1 MRAFWGLTLLLLVQT
16 GVFAQSATP
25 SSVPVMA
32 KTAQQ
37 KTIDSINESGFK
49 IYLEYPDSAR
59 AIAEKALLLAE
70 RAKYQFGIGRG
81 FMIIGYVYWAQSYYP
96 VALFYLNKALAELPK
111 DQQRVI
117 CFAYTIRGRIYTD
130 LQNYS
135 EALKSL
141 EKAQQIAMD
150 DPDCLAG
157 ALGERS
163 LVYKRTGRYD
173 EAMRDAQKSLIL
185 SKIAHDKDNE
195 AVLYGRLS
203 GIYRLQNDF
212 KRAIAYSDTALKTSY
227 ASRNKRLRATTYVEY
242 AEIYYQTHDYDKAI
256 FYANKGG
263 SLADSIGVLDAIS
276 TSYITLI
283 KSYEAQKNLK
293 SAMVYQKRY
302 NKMQD
307 SLSAFNKKKNTDL
320 IEAYFD
326 LNSKLNNMAA
336 AERST
341 SEIKEKVKWQYAVI
355 ISLSFSLIIVLA
367 ILLVTYYFYAQKKL
381 ISKKLNLQNEALV
394 AQKQVIEAQSA
405 NLETLSKIKDKLL
418 AVIAHDLRTPLANL
432 RNISDMF
439 DTDYLSNEEV
449 HFLMKDVNPTVKSA
463 ELTLSNL
470 LEWAGSQMKG
480 QSINVSQLDIFELGT
495 EMEQTFTQALQKK
508 NIEFLN
514 QARPGNSVLADENH
528 IKVVLRNLV
537 SNAIK
542 FTDPNGRVILKSE
555 IEDNKVIISVEDNG
569 KGMSAEETS
578 KLFIAQTHF
587 SQRGTSGESGT
598 GIGLMLC
605 KELVELN
612 GGSLWIESTP
622 GKGST
627 FYFSL
632 PMDTEY
638 A

>member
-1 MRAFWGLTLLLLVQT
+1 MKAIFVLALLLFLQT
-16 GVFAQSATP
+16 GGIAQSASQFP
-25 SSVPVMA
+25 STNGTVNI
-32 KTAQQ
+32 QQ
-37 KTIDSINESGFK
+37 KAIDHLNDIAFN
-49 IYLEYPDSAR
+49 IYLEAPDSAR
-59 AIAEKALLLAE
+59 AIAENALLLSE
-70 RAKYQFGIGRG
+70 KSKYQLGIGRSYMNVG
-81 FMIIGYVYWAQSYYP
+81 HVYWSQSYYP
-96 VALFYLNKALAELPK
+96 IALFFLNKALMNLPQDKPQYISNCYNIIGRTYADLKNYK
-111 DQQRVI
+111 DALINLDKSAQ
-117 CFAYTIRGRIYTD
+117 FAHG
-130 LQNYS
+130 
-135 EALKSL
+135 
-141 EKAQQIAMD
+141 
-150 DPDCLAG
+150 DPDLLAEVYS
-157 ALGERS
+157 ERS
-163 LVYKRTGRYD
+163 LVYKRTGRFD
-173 EAMRDAQKSLIL
+173 DALANAKRALVL
-185 SKIAHDKDNE
+185 NKIAHDQSNE

-203 GIYRLQNDF
+203 GIYQYKNEDKL
-212 KRAIAYSDTALKTSY
+212 ALAYSDTALK
-227 ASRNKRLRATTYVEY
+227 ASFATHNKRLRATTYVAY
-242 AEIYYQTHDYDKAI
+242 GEIYEHMHDYDKAI

-263 SLADSIGVLDAIS
+263 DLADSIGVVDAI
-276 TSYITLI
+276 TAAYKILI
-283 KSYEAQKNLK
+283 SSYEGKNDMK
-293 SAMVYQKRY
+293 SAMTYQKRF

-307 SLSAFNKKKNTDL
+307 SLNTFNKNKNTDL
-320 IEAYFD
+320 IKDYFA
-326 LNSKLNNMAA
+326 LNSRLNDMAA
-336 AERST
+336 NEHNQ
-341 SEIKEKVKWQYAVI
+341 SEIKEKVKLQRVI
-355 ISLSFSLIIVLA
+355 IITLSLSLVVMVVL
-367 ILLVTYYFYAQKKL
+367 LSVTYYFYKQKK
-381 ISKKLNLQNEALV
+381 IFSEKLTE
-394 AQKQVIEAQSA
+394 QKQVIEAQTA

-439 DTDYLSNEEV
+439 DADYLSNEEV

-480 QSINVSQLDIFELGT
+480 QRINVSQLDIFELGT

-514 QARPGNSVLADENH
+514 QASPGNSVLADENQ

-542 FTDPNGRVILKSE
+542 FTDTNGRVILKSE
-555 IEDNKVIISVEDNG
+555 IEDSKIIISVEDNG
-569 KGMSAEETS
+569 KGMSAGEIS
-578 KLFIAQTHF
+578 KLFVAQTHF

-632 PMDTEY
+632 PMDAEY

>member
-1 MRAFWGLTLLLLVQT
+1 MKGFIGTVLLLLVQT
-16 GVFAQSATP
+16 GVFAQSAT
-25 SSVPVMA
+25 SFLVPAMA

-70 RAKYQFGIGRG
+70 RSKYPFGIGRG

-117 CFAYTIRGRIYTD
+117 CYAYTIRGRIYTD
-130 LQNYS
+130 LQNYN

-141 EKAQQIAMD
+141 DKAQQIAMG

-163 LVYKRTGRYD
+163 LVYKRTGKYD

-227 ASRNKRLRATTYVEY
+227 TAHNKRLHATTYVEY

-256 FYANKGG
+256 FYANKGS

-276 TSYITLI
+276 TAYITLI

-293 SAMVYQKRY
+293 SAMIYQKRY

-336 AERST
+336 AERNT
-341 SEIKEKVKWQYAVI
+341 SEIKEKVKWQRVI
-355 ISLSFSLIIVLA
+355 IITLSLSLIVMVVL
-367 ILLVTYYFYAQKKL
+367 LSVTYYFYKQKK
-381 ISKKLNLQNEALV
+381 IFRDKLNTQNEELV
-394 AQKQVIEAQSA
+394 KQKQLIEEQTA
-405 NLETLSKIKDKLL
+405 NLESLSKIKDKLL

-439 DTDYLSNEEV
+439 DADYLSNEEV

-480 QSINVSQLDIFELGT
+480 QSINISQLDIFTLGT
-495 EMEQTFTQALQKK
+495 EMEQIFTQELQKK

-514 QARPGNSVLADENH
+514 QASPGNSVLADENH

-542 FTDPNGRVILKSE
+542 FTDTNGRIILNSE
-555 IEDNKVIISVEDNG
+555 SEDNKIIISVEDNG

-612 GGSLWIESTP
+612 GGSLWIESAP
-622 GKGST
+622 AKGRS

-632 PMDTEY
+632 PLKSE
-638 A
+638 

>member
-1 MRAFWGLTLLLLVQT
+1 MKAFLGLALLLLLQT
-16 GVFAQSATP
+16 GVIAQSASQFP
-25 SSVPVMA
+25 SINNTVDV
-32 KTAQQ
+32 QQ
-37 KTIDSINESGFK
+37 KAIDHLNDIAFN
-49 IYLEYPDSAR
+49 IYLEAPDSAR
-59 AIAEKALLLAE
+59 AIAENALLLSE
-70 RAKYQFGIGRG
+70 KSKYQLGIGRSY
-81 FMIIGYVYWAQSYYP
+81 MNIGHVYWSQSYYP
-96 VALFYLNKALAELPK
+96 IALFYLNKALMNLPHDKPQYISNCYNIIGRTYADLKNYKDALINLDKSEQFADNDPDLLAE
-111 DQQRVI
+111 V
-117 CFAYTIRGRIYTD
+117 
-130 LQNYS
+130 YS
-135 EALKSL
+135 ERA
-141 EKAQQIAMD
+141 
-150 DPDCLAG
+150 
-157 ALGERS
+157 

-173 EAMRDAQKSLIL
+173 EAIVNANKALALNR
-185 SKIAHDKDNE
+185 IAHDKSNE

-203 GIYRLQNDF
+203 GIYRMKYQD
-212 KRAIAYSDTALKTSY
+212 KAAIAYSDTALK
-227 ASRNKRLRATTYVEY
+227 ASFATHNKRLRATTYVEY
-242 AEIYYQTHDYDKAI
+242 AEIYEHMHDYDNAI
-256 FYANKGG
+256 VYANKGG
-263 SLADSIGVLDAIS
+263 DLADSIGVVDAI
-276 TSYITLI
+276 TAAYKTLI
-283 KSYEAQKNLK
+283 SSYEGKNDTK
-293 SAMVYQKRY
+293 RAMAYQKRY

-307 SLSAFNKKKNTDL
+307 SLNTFNKNKNTEL
-320 IEAYFD
+320 IKDYFT
-326 LNSKLNNMAA
+326 LNTRLNELAA
-336 AERST
+336 NEHNQ
-341 SEIKEKVKWQYAVI
+341 SEIKEKVKLQRVI
-355 ISLSFSLIIVLA
+355 IITLSLSLVVMLVL
-367 ILLVTYYFYAQKKL
+367 LLVTYYFYKQKK
-381 ISKKLNLQNEALV
+381 IFSEKLTE
-394 AQKQVIEAQSA
+394 QKQVIEAQTA

-439 DTDYLSNEEV
+439 DADYLSNEEV

-480 QSINVSQLDIFELGT
+480 QSINVSQLDIFELGA

-508 NIEFLN
+508 NIEFMN
-514 QARPGNSVLADENH
+514 QASPGNSVLADENH

-542 FTDPNGRVILKSE
+542 FTDTNGRVILKSE
-555 IEDNKVIISVEDNG
+555 VEDSRIIICVEDNG
-569 KGMSAEETS
+569 KGMSAEEIS

-632 PMDTEY
+632 PMDAEY